1 MCTGAIIGIAFPSVL
16 IGVVICSMVFSI
28 IIKRSEKLSALMENG
43 DRSAYVLLHGY
54 FASEPCKPCKAGS
67 TVRRRKP
74 SGTCAVPRNRA
85 IIYDF
90 SQERAKRMR

>member
-28 IIKRSEKLSALMENG
+28 IIKRSERLTALMENG
-43 DRSAYVLLHGY
+43 DESAYVLLHGY
-54 FASEPCKPCKAGS
+54 FASEPRRARS
-67 TVRRRKP
+67 TVPVQTRK
-74 SGTCAVPRNRA
+74 SGGTRAVPRNRA